1 MNKRQPTFL
10 QSEDADHIAA
20 PRLGDPVRTHVL
32 DKATSLQ
39 QDIASLDDP
48 NITELYE
55 LLTTELREPSQQAQ
69 HNQPKPSGATIE
81 QRECA
86 DKHDISKV
94 WLESK
99 ASKLDVALYVHNMA
113 EELKDICLAADLK
126 FLAYLV
132 DMARVEAN
140 SILAQQ
146 TSK

>member
-10 QSEDADHIAA
+10 QTEDAGHIAN
-20 PRLGDPVRTHVL
+20 PHLGKCVRTHVL

-55 LLTTELREPSQQAQ
+55 LLTTELREPSGQDQ
-69 HNQPKPSGATIE
+69 HDAPTTSGATTE
-81 QRECA
+81 QMESA
-86 DKHDISKV
+86 GKQEISKV

-99 ASKLDVALYVHNMA
+99 ASKSDVVLYVHNMA

-146 TSK
+146 TRK